1 MKNLFCFVLII
12 AFLSNLQLLPQE
24 PNPTWLKLVTNDVG
38 LDSARYTKIT
48 AVDINND
55 NYPDLILGE
64 GKINKNRIRLY
75 LNVENPDP
83 NAENRRIFVD
93 VTESSGI
100 NTNRDPEKDGRIAD
114 ISSMCDF
121 DNDGDMDLITSI
133 YYHRLQMYLGDL
145 DPGDRTEVLLND
157 GTGKFTLKEDAGVH
171 NIIVDD
177 TIAVGLVN
185 VTGIGFLDYDL
196 DGNID
201 IFMSTWFTDYAAFN
215 NVGTAMPS
223 ILLKGNGDGSFTHIK
238 TSGIQRTVE
247 PDYGVNITD
256 WNNDGWQ
263 DIITSPYCRTGGVL
277 FRNKG
282 DGTFTNYSGVADYSA
297 QKMKGDNGQNL
308 CQWEAQPADFDNDG
322 DMDLLQVNVHGGY
335 DANEG
340 RTHITINQGLSG
352 NYKYVWDIERIKRD
366 APKNSHLGDQGACWF
381 DLDGDGWQDIAICQM
396 AYPQANLEGQER
408 LYICRQNENHYFDD
422 ISKQLGIFHL
432 IKEAHSIEPID
443 FDLDGDQDLFVSH
456 QIRDTQI
463 VGTEKVINVYM
474 QVQVLRNDI
483 GNKNNWVSVKLNPP
497 DGCNKSA
504 LGARIQ
510 LYSEGISQIQEI
522 QAGLGHFAGQ
532 QPFIRNFGLG
542 NRTKI
547 DSIVVRWPHKNF
559 LTSKVINP
567 PINSIFEIDGSG
579 NIKIIK
585 SYLDVSD
592 FEKLSKLNI
601 IPNPARNYIEVSALN
616 IFMNFNP
623 DNSKITIFNQIGQS
637 VLESDFVKNLP
648 VQMDISKLPSG
659 IYFIK
664 LGSSLVGKFLKIE

>member
-1 MKNLFCFVLII
+1 MKKLYNFVFVYIFLLNLALH
-12 AFLSNLQLLPQE
+12 SQE
-24 PNPTWLKLVTNDVG
+24 PNPTWLKLVTKDVG
-38 LDSARYTKIT
+38 LDSARYTKIM
-48 AVDINND
+48 AVDVNND

-75 LNVENPDP
+75 LNIENPDP
-83 NAENRRIFVD
+83 NSENKRIFVD

-100 NTNRDPEKDGRIAD
+100 NTNRDPEKEGRIAD
-114 ISSMCDF
+114 ISSMADF

-133 YYHRLQMYLGDL
+133 YYHRLQMYLGEL

-157 GTGKFTLKEDAGVH
+157 GSGKFTLKKDAGVH
-171 NIIVDD
+171 DLVVDD
-177 TIAVGLVN
+177 TIAKGLVN
-185 VTGIGFLDYDL
+185 VTGIGFLDYDY
-196 DGNID
+196 DGIID

-215 NVGTAMPS
+215 NLGTAMPS

-238 TSGIQRTVE
+238 TSGIQKTVE

-282 DGTFTNYSGVADYSA
+282 DGTFVNYSGVADYSA

-340 RTHITINQGLSG
+340 RTHISINQGQAG
-352 NYKYVWDIERIKRD
+352 GYKYVWDIERINRD
-366 APKNSHLGDQGACWF
+366 APKNSHLGDQGGCWF

-408 LYICRQNENHYFDD
+408 LYICRQNENHSFDD
-422 ISKQLGIFHL
+422 ISRKLGIFHT

-443 FDLDGDQDLFVSH
+443 FDLDGDQDIFVSH

-463 VGTEKVINVYM
+463 VGSEKVINVYM

-483 GNKNNWVSVKLNPP
+483 GNKKNWVSVKLNPP
-497 DGCNKSA
+497 EGCNKSA
-504 LGARIQ
+504 IGARIQ
-510 LYSEGISQIQEI
+510 LYSEGMSQIQEV

-542 NRTKI
+542 NRNKI
-547 DSIVVRWPHKNF
+547 DSIVVRWPHKNL
-559 LTSKVINP
+559 LTTKVINP
-567 PINSIFEIDGSG
+567 PINSIFEIDGNG

-585 SYLDVSD
+585 SYLDVSEFD
-592 FEKLSKLNI
+592 NFYPLTV
-601 IPNPARNYIEVSALN
+601 IPNPAENYIEISGFN
-616 IFMNFNP
+616 ILSSTNYEK
-623 DNSKITIFNQIGQS
+623 SVITIYNHIGQK
-637 VLESDFVKNLP
+637 VLSSDRVTSLPVHIDISNLP
-648 VQMDISKLPSG
+648 AG
-659 IYFIK
+659 IYYVHFANRVSKVIK
-664 LGSSLVGKFLKIE
+664 IK

>member
-1 MKNLFCFVLII
+1 MKNLNGLILLFVFFIY
-12 AFLSNLQLLPQE
+12 LPLFSQE
-24 PNPTWLKLVTNDVG
+24 PNPAWLKLVTKDVG
-38 LDSARYTKIT
+38 LDSARYTRIM
-48 AVDINND
+48 AVDVNND

-83 NAENRRIFVD
+83 NAENRRMFVD

-100 NTNRDPEKDGRIAD
+100 NANRDPEKEGRIAD
-114 ISSMCDF
+114 ISSMADF

-133 YYHRLQMYLGDL
+133 YYHRLQMYLGEL

-157 GTGKFTLKEDAGVH
+157 GTGKFTLKKDAGVH
-171 NIIVDD
+171 DIVVDD

-196 DGNID
+196 DGNLD

-238 TSGIQRTVE
+238 TSGIQKTVE

-277 FRNKG
+277 FRNRG
-282 DGTFTNYSGVADYSA
+282 DGTFINYSGVADYSA

-340 RTHITINQGLSG
+340 RTHVTINQGPSG
-352 NYKYVWDIERIKRD
+352 NYKLVWDMERIKRD
-366 APKNSHLGDQGACWF
+366 APKNSHLGDQGGCWF

-408 LYICRQNENHYFDD
+408 LYICRQNENRSFDD
-422 ISKQLGIFHL
+422 ISRQLGIFHL

-474 QVQVLRNDI
+474 QVQLLRNDI
-483 GNKNNWVSVKLNPP
+483 GNQNNWVSVKLNPP
-497 DGCNKSA
+497 EGCNKSA
-504 LGARIQ
+504 IGARIY

-542 NRTKI
+542 KRNKI
-547 DSIVVRWPHKNF
+547 DSIVVRWPHRDM
-559 LTSKVINP
+559 LTTKVLNP

-579 NIKIIK
+579 NLKIIK
-585 SYLDVSD
+585 SYLDLAEMDNFSQLTV
-592 FEKLSKLNI
+592 
-601 IPNPARNYIEVSALN
+601 IPNPASNYVEISGYNLFNSNQGDKPLVSVYNN
-616 IFMNFNP
+616 IGKKV
-623 DNSKITIFNQIGQS
+623 KILDRISSLPIH
-637 VLESDFVKNLP
+637 LDLSDLP
-648 VQMDISKLPSG
+648 AG
-659 IYFIK
+659 IYYIQ
-664 LGSSLVGKFLKIE
+664 VGNKVAKIVKIQ